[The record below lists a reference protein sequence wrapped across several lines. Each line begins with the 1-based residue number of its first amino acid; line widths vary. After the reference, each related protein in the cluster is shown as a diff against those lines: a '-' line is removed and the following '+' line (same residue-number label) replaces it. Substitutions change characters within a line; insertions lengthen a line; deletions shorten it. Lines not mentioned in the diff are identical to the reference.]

1 MDGFRRTVAP
11 LEDQTGSV
19 RALFLTRQ
27 NDGTAM
33 TITVWESEPAMS
45 SSAGWAAKAREH
57 AAPESGA
64 TIESV
69 ATYDVALTVEKAAH
83 P

>member
-1 MDGFRRTVAP
+1 
-11 LEDQTGSV
+11 
-19 RALFLTRQ
+19 
-27 NDGTAM
+27 M

-45 SSAGWAAKAREH
+45 SSAGWGAKAREH

-69 ATYDVALTVEKAAH
+69 ATYDVARTVEKAAH